1 VTDSGPIQ
9 SDLLDRVPWRQA
21 GRRLRGFVFGDR
33 VGLAVFLGTICFAG
47 LYWRADVFITDSVTL
62 VRTLEALSEGRLWIE
77 PATGD
82 YLQTPGTVVRDG
94 RVYGRNY
101 GQVVLALPFLWAVQI
116 LAAVTDLPVALVALW
131 HLAALAFVLIVGRL
145 YDRER
150 VAGLGGSALVAASF
164 LVNLA
169 LARPL
174 SDASL
179 PLLALQ
185 ITTLLAAGFG
195 AVLLYRL
202 LACQHDRRLG
212 VLAGGAVVLVSP
224 VGFWATIPKRHV
236 LVATLCLAILYLFAR
251 SRASSNRTGPVVG
264 AVPERRAL
272 LYVCVAFLAWIH
284 AAEGLFVLIAVAT
297 FDFPTAPANDRRT
310 LAAVGAVFAL
320 ALVPLFVTNL
330 LVGGDIATPP
340 RALSTGSVGVDVTS
354 GSGGGAGDPTGGGT
368 PDGSSG
374 GGIIDGAVR
383 ALGNFVSDFLLETA
397 VGSVVSS
404 VLGIVVEGVA
414 SLFQVEDLYRTF
426 VRSDARALW
435 GGKARF
441 RGVNLTVLESMPLLA
456 AAAGAV
462 AAVGRDVFAGSL
474 DRGRDVT
481 ATDGLAGALCLVF
494 VLVYASRLPL
504 HAQIN
509 ARYLLPVYPLGLYL
523 VARSSVIRAV
533 VSTSVRSLVWTY
545 ACGVLVGTQLLVV
558 YVVGRGLAVAEA
570 VQLHAVVGLVV
581 AAALAVVL
589 VGSAFDERV
598 RAPAAV
604 ALGVA
609 AAAGTAVLL
618 LSGLHYFD
626 FLGNYVLPV
635 SGAVSDVLG

>member
-33 VGLAVFLGTICFAG
+33 VGLAVFLGAICFAG
-47 LYWRADVFITDSVTL
+47 LYWRADVFITDNITL

-82 YLQTPGTVVRDG
+82 YLSTPGTSVRDG

-131 HLAALAFVLIVGRL
+131 HLAVLAFVLIVGRL

-150 VAGLGGSALVAASF
+150 VARLGGSALVAASF

-251 SRASSNRTGPVVG
+251 SRTPSDRSLPVVG
-264 AVPERRAL
+264 AIPERRAAM
-272 LYVCVAFLAWIH
+272 YACVALIAWIH
-284 AAEGLFVLIAVAT
+284 AAEGLFVLLAVVT
-297 FDFPTAPANDRRT
+297 LDVPTAPSNDRRT
-310 LAAVGAVFAL
+310 LAVLVLVFAL

-330 LVGGDIATPP
+330 LVAGDPSTPP
-340 RALSTGSVGVDVTS
+340 RAMYSGSVDADSVPT
-354 GSGGGAGDPTGGGT
+354 AGDGAENGGSNADDTGFLIGVVGT
-368 PDGSSG
+368 VTG
-374 GGIIDGAVR
+374 
-383 ALGNFVSDFLLETA
+383 FVSGFVLFETFA
-397 VGSVVSS
+397 Y
-404 VLGIVVEGVA
+404 VA
-414 SLFQVEDLYRTF
+414 SLAFRVSIEGVTALSDVGTLYETF
-426 VRSDARALW
+426 VRSNPAAI
-435 GGKARF
+435 GGNTRF
-441 RGVNLTVLESMPLLA
+441 RGVNLAVLESMPLLA
-456 AAAGAV
+456 AL
-462 AAVGRDVFAGSL
+462 AGSITAVVRRTGTGAW
-474 DRGRDVT
+474 DRGDAVT
-481 ATDGLAGALCLVF
+481 ATDVLAGALCVAFVF
-494 VLVYASRLPL
+494 IYINKLPL
-504 HAQIN
+504 RVQIN
-509 ARYLLPVYPLGLYL
+509 IRYLLPIYPLGLYL
-523 VARSSVIRAV
+523 LARSGAVRTV
-533 VSTSVRSLVWTY
+533 VSSSLRVLLWTY
-545 ACGVLVGTQLLVV
+545 AGGVLIGTQLFVV
-558 YVVGRGLAVAEA
+558 YVVTRGLAVAEA
-570 VQLHAVVGLVV
+570 AQVHAVAGLI
-581 AAALAVVL
+581 AASLLAVTL
-589 VGSAFDERV
+589 VASAFDSRV
-598 RAPAAV
+598 RGPAVV
-604 ALGVA
+604 ALGIT
-609 AAAGTAVLL
+609 AAAGTIFLL
-618 LSGLHYFD
+618 LSGLYYFG
-626 FLGNYVLPV
+626 FLGDFVLPV
-635 SGAVSDVLG
+635 AGSVSDLLAGE